1 MIIGAHFYFMKMINL
16 AYSPDMKLL
25 TDILSKLRNKYVVA
39 FSVFVVIMLFL
50 DKNDLFS
57 QLSRTRQLKQLEQSR
72 EYYIA
77 KIAEERTELEKLK
90 SNPATLEKY
99 AREKYLMKRD
109 NEDLFLVPGTP
120 SKENK

>member
-1 MIIGAHFYFMKMINL
+1 
-16 AYSPDMKLL
+16 MKLL
-25 TDILSKLRNKYVVA
+25 TDIFSKLRNKYVVA
-39 FSVFVVIMLFL
+39 LCVFVVIMLFL
-50 DKNDLFS
+50 DKSDLFT
-57 QLSRTRQLKQLEQSR
+57 QIARTRQLKQLEQSK